1 LSLSLLKSDYKF
13 SNEEV
18 YHSFIAMH
26 SMKRGDRA
34 CTMSGDKPETPSPS
48 EKPSMQYINEE
59 KIERSTRPQHHV
71 ESSSKLESSI
81 SKAPWEI
88 GVTRAAKLNSMTL
101 EDRINGLYD
110 LHCVSAN
117 IVESPEYVDAKLEE
131 LDGLLRKS
139 SCPIM
144 PGSKK
149 AQETLLDSQFTLTK
163 NEEILH
169 PTAADREEEEH
180 YSSNEMKLQFL
191 RAERFETAKATTRM
205 ERYFQAKH
213 ELFGS
218 GSTTRRLC
226 PDDLSEDD
234 WVHARTGYIQVLTER
249 DQKGRAIIFI
259 MGRLSIQTPVET
271 SVRYVTRKELF

>member
-1 LSLSLLKSDYKF
+1 
-13 SNEEV
+13 
-18 YHSFIAMH
+18 
-26 SMKRGDRA
+26 
-34 CTMSGDKPETPSPS
+34 MSGDEPETPSPS
-48 EKPSMQYINEE
+48 EKPSMHYINEE

-110 LHCVSAN
+110 LHCVSTN

-131 LDGLLRKS
+131 LDGLLKKS
-139 SCPIM
+139 LRSIM
-144 PGSKK
+144 RDPKI
-149 AQETLLDSQFTLTK
+149 QETFLDSQFTLT
-163 NEEILH
+163 NEILH
-169 PTAADREEEEH
+169 PAAEMEEEY

-191 RAERFETAKATTRM
+191 RAERFETAKATIRM

-218 GSTTRRLC
+218 ASKMRRLC

-259 MGRLSIQTPVET
+259 MGRLSMQTPVET
-271 SVRYVTRKELF
+271 SVSHVTSMELL